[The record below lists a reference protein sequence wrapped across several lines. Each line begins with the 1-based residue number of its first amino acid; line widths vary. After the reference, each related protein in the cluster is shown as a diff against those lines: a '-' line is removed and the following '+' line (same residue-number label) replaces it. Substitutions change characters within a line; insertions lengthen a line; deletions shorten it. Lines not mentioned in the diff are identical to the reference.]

1 MSSLLDHAV
10 LNVTHLRSISQH
22 CGTSMML
29 TARRNQI
36 GLTERQI
43 EYCLKAWAVLCAD
56 SPLELDTYEARQH
69 SSRKR
74 FNEEQNKVAHV

>member
-1 MSSLLDHAV
+1 
-10 LNVTHLRSISQH
+10 
-22 CGTSMML
+22 MML

-43 EYCLKAWAVLCAD
+43 EYCLEAWAVLCAD

-69 SSRKR
+69 SSRTR